1 MGDPIITTELD
12 VPILKPL
19 QKSGQSPFQ
28 ACEVNDIS
36 HEEKLPQ
43 NPSQWRPSFHITAPA
58 GWINYP
64 CGLGYD
70 PTTGLYHLCF
80 QWNPHGNDWGNI
92 SWGHATS
99 PDLVSWTTSTDPIL
113 APSAEYDCRGVFT
126 GCLQATD
133 ASGHPGALT
142 ILYTSVRHLP
152 IHHTLPYTL
161 GSESLSLAVSQD
173 GGNTWERQ
181 DCNPVLTGPPSHLN
195 VTGWRDPFITT
206 WAEGPLSKHAPSTL
220 YGFISGGISKKTPTV
235 FVYTVQATDLGKWD
249 FIGLLVDVGLNLRP
263 SRWSGDYGVNWEV
276 ANLITLTNDTG
287 MSRDFI
293 IMGAEGCG
301 PLDSSNQGAVQ
312 EARWKREARG
322 QLWMSVKSNGEK
334 KSSSTDGP
342 LASYAFSGIFDHGC
356 YYAANSFYDPQT
368 SQHIVYGWI
377 TEEDLSNSLRHSQGF
392 SGLVSL
398 PRMVGLMTL
407 KNVKKAR
414 SSQLSSITSIE
425 AVADALGTGT
435 FTVHT
440 MKISPDSRLTRLRQ
454 SAQERHLAG
463 VALSASSSQSATL
476 LGTSKWEIDAEFSV
490 SRSCARVGIKILHTS
505 DGRNCTTLSWDP
517 RSETF
522 EIHRPL
528 IGNAEVNH
536 GYETAPHTLFT
547 FLNEGDEEVEET
559 LRVHAFFDSSVLE
572 VFVNDRTVTSTRIY
586 HPADHCFG
594 PLFFAESDAGVNDE
608 QPAAVLVRASIW
620 DGLGVRELV
629 DTPSR
634 L

>member
-1 MGDPIITTELD
+1 MSDPVSTRELD
-12 VPILKPL
+12 MLDHEPR
-19 QKSGQSPFQ
+19 QKSEQSLW
-28 ACEVNDIS
+28 ET
-36 HEEKLPQ
+36 HEEKRLPRD
-43 NPSQWRPSFHITAPA
+43 PSQWRPSFHVTAPT
-58 GWINYP
+58 GWLNDP

-99 PDLVSWTTSTDPIL
+99 PDLVSWTTSTAPIL
-113 APSAEYDCRGVFT
+113 TPSAEYDCRGVFT

-142 ILYTSVRHLP
+142 ILYTSVSHLP
-152 IHHTLPYTL
+152 LHHTLPYTL

-173 GGNTWERQ
+173 GGKTWQRQ
-181 DCNPVLTGPPSHLN
+181 DCNPVLNGPPSHLN
-195 VTGWRDPFITT
+195 VTAWRDPFITT
-206 WAEGPLSKHAPSTL
+206 WAGGPLSKHTQSAL
-220 YGFISGGISKKTPTV
+220 YGFISGGIAKKTPTV
-235 FVYTVQATDLGKWD
+235 FVYTVQATALGKWD
-249 FIGLLVDVGLNLRP
+249 FIGPLVDVGLNLRP

-276 ANLITLTNDTG
+276 ANLMTLTDDTG
-287 MSRDFI
+287 TSRDFI
-293 IMGAEGCG
+293 IMGAEGCV
-301 PLDSSNQGAVQ
+301 PLDNIS
-312 EARWKREARG
+312 
-322 QLWMSVKSNGEK
+322 
-334 KSSSTDGP
+334 

-368 SQHIVYGWI
+368 SQHIVCGWI
-377 TEEDLSNSLRHSQGF
+377 TEEDLSDSLRHRQGF
-392 SGLVSL
+392 SGLISL
-398 PRMVGLMTL
+398 PRVVGLMTL

-414 SSQLSSITSIE
+414 SSELSSITSIN
-425 AVADALGTGT
+425 AVPDAPGTGT
-435 FTVHT
+435 FTIHT

-454 SAQERHLAG
+454 SARESHLAG
-463 VALSASSSQSATL
+463 IPLSTSPSQGAML

-490 SRSCARVGIKILHTS
+490 SKSCARVGIEILHTS
-505 DGRNCTTLSWDP
+505 DGQNCTTLSWDP

-528 IGNAEVNH
+528 IDNAEVNH

-547 FLNEGDEEVEET
+547 FLNERGEEIEER

-572 VFVNDRTVTSTRIY
+572 VFVNDRTVISTRIY

-594 PLFFAESDAGVNDE
+594 PLFFAESDARVDDG
-608 QPAAVLVRASIW
+608 QATAVLVRGSIW
-620 DGLGVRELV
+620 DGLGVRGSV
-629 DTPSR
+629 NPPPR

>member
-1 MGDPIITTELD
+1 MLNISDSVIITELD
-12 VPILKPL
+12 MSVHKPG
-19 QKSGQSPFQ
+19 QKPEQ
-28 ACEVNDIS
+28 ALCKA
-36 HEEKLPQ
+36 HEEKSLPRD
-43 NPSQWRPSFHITAPA
+43 PSQWRPSFHVTAPA
-58 GWINYP
+58 GWLNDP

-99 PDLVSWTTSTDPIL
+99 PDLVSWTTSTTPIL
-113 APSAEYDCRGVFT
+113 TPSAKYDRRGVFT

-142 ILYTSVRHLP
+142 ILYTSVSHLP

-173 GGNTWERQ
+173 GGKTWERQ
-181 DCNPVLTGPPSHLN
+181 DCNPVLTGPPPHFN
-195 VTGWRDPFITT
+195 VTAWRDPFITT
-206 WAEGPLSKHAPSTL
+206 WAEGPLSKHTPSTL
-220 YGFISGGISKKTPTV
+220 YGFMSGGIAKKTPTI

-249 FIGLLVDVGLNLRP
+249 FIGPLVDIGLNLQP

-276 ANLITLTNDTG
+276 ANLMTLTNDTG
-287 MSRDFI
+287 TSRDFI
-293 IMGAEGCG
+293 IMGAEGCV
-301 PLDSSNQGAVQ
+301 PLDSSNPTQNGDQ
-312 EARWKREARG
+312 EARRKREARA
-322 QLWMSVKSNGEK
+322 QLWMSITSNGDK
-334 KSSSTDGP
+334 NSTSTDIS

-368 SQHIVYGWI
+368 SQHIVCGWI
-377 TEEDLSNSLRHSQGF
+377 TEEDLSDSLRHRQGF
-392 SGLVSL
+392 SGLISL
-398 PRMVGLMTL
+398 PRVVGLMTL
-407 KNVKKAR
+407 KKVKNAR
-414 SSQLSSITSIE
+414 SSQLSSITSID
-425 AVADALGTGT
+425 VVPDAPGTGT
-435 FTVHT
+435 FTIHT

-454 SAQERHLAG
+454 STRESHIAG
-463 VALSASSSQSATL
+463 VTLSTSPSQSAMM
-476 LGTSKWEIDAEFSV
+476 LGTSKWEIDAEFSI
-490 SRSCARVGIKILHTS
+490 SKACARVGIKILHTS
-505 DGRNCTTLSWDP
+505 DAQNCTTISWDP

-528 IGNAEVNH
+528 IDNADVND

-547 FLNEGDEEVEET
+547 FLGEHGEEIEET

-572 VFVNDRTVTSTRIY
+572 VFVNDRTVISTRIY

-594 PLFFAESDAGVNDE
+594 ALFFAESDAGVDDG

-620 DGLGVRELV
+620 DGLGVRELAN
-629 DTPSR
+629 PPPR